1 MKKAYFYTNYNNIVV
16 LKTYLDVIKSALTN
30 CGYECAYVKSL
41 EGIDRESLI
50 VHVMGIDAAKYY
62 LKGYTN
68 FILWQQ
74 GATADESYMRN
85 HSKIRYWI
93 LNKIDAFAM
102 KKARFILFVS
112 DYMRHHYEELAH
124 CSFLDKSYLMP
135 CFNEQLNTQVFKRK
149 NYANKTFCY
158 VGSLDLWQCF
168 RETVGLYKSIES
180 KIPNTKLKVLTFD
193 VEKGKQIL
201 NEFSIVNYEIKQV
214 SKEQVKQELI
224 ESSYGFIIR
233 EDNMVN
239 RVATP
244 TKFSS
249 YMSAGVIPIY
259 SSCLIDFDTESKS
272 KNMKYA
278 LGLPQMID
286 MTKIIEF
293 INNDVE
299 TEEIQAEYDNLF
311 STYYSENYHA
321 NNIIEQFRKLPI

>member
-30 CGYECAYVKSL
+30 CGYECTYVKSL
-41 EGIDRESLI
+41 EAIDKESLI
-50 VHVMGIDAAKYY
+50 VHVMGIDAVKYY
-62 LKGYTN
+62 LKGYKN

-93 LNKIDAFAM
+93 LNKIDVFAM
-102 KKARFILFVS
+102 KKAKFILFVS

-124 CSFLDKSYLMP
+124 RSFLDKSYLMP
-135 CFNEQLNTQVFKRK
+135 CFNEQLDSQIFRRK
-149 NYANKTFCY
+149 DYANKTFCY

-180 KIPNTKLKVLTFD
+180 EIPNTKLKILTFD
-193 VEKGKQIL
+193 VEKGRQIL
-201 NEFSIVNYEIKQV
+201 NEFGIVNYEIKQV
-214 SKEQVKQELI
+214 PKEQVKQELI

-278 LGLPQMID
+278 LGLPQKID

-293 INNDVE
+293 LNNDVD

-321 NNIIEQFRKLPI
+321 NNIVEQFRKLSI